1 MSLVQ
6 NQEVYLPSKLKFS
19 TIYHPTRIDLA
30 SPATFGGETIASS
43 LIGKTI
49 KKSFASDAF
58 AAGCHQEF

>member
-1 MSLVQ
+1 M
-6 NQEVYLPSKLKFS
+6 PSKLKFS